1 MNDVDIPS
9 TFREMMNAFLRGGIG
24 LLCSAFSLVL
34 PVAAQQDR
42 GELRIEV
49 RDPQGAALVAQGELV
64 SVGNQFRL
72 NFQAG
77 EDGRY
82 VAKSL
87 AFGVYRI
94 SVTHSGFVPS
104 SQLVEIRSM
113 VPQPI
118 YGTLGLTPLE
128 TQLEVDDA
136 GTLVD
141 SSRTGTVYTI
151 GSQSISEQSSPQPGR
166 GILSVVDAQPG
177 WLYEANG
184 VWHPR
189 GSEYD
194 VQFVVD
200 GLPLTENHSPAFAPP
215 FESGDVE
222 SMRVM
227 TADFPAEY
235 GRKLGGVVEIT
246 SPKNAPVGLHGEL
259 DAEGGNFSSGSLHAA
274 LFYSNG
280 ANRFSVSGDGFH
292 TDRYLDPPVLSNYT
306 NRGNAGGFSAS
317 YERDFS
323 TSDRLFVTVTQH
335 AVRYLVPNELIQQQA
350 GQREDAT
357 QQETSGQARYTHTFS
372 PDLLLT
378 IAGNVRDATALLS
391 SNALSTPIVVSPNP

>member
-1 MNDVDIPS
+1 MTNTLIQRIIVLLVA
-9 TFREMMNAFLRGGIG
+9 AFML
-24 LLCSAFSLVL
+24 AL
-34 PVAAQQDR
+34 PLAAQQDR

-82 VAKSL
+82 VAHSL
-87 AFGVYRI
+87 AFGIYRVN
-94 SVTHSGFVPS
+94 VTHSGFVPS
-104 SQLVEIRSM
+104 TQLVEIRSM
-113 VPQPI
+113 VPQQLSV
-118 YGTLGLTPLE
+118 TLGLTPLE

-141 SSRTGTVYTI
+141 PSRTGTVYTI

-166 GILSVVDAQPG
+166 GILSAVDAQPG

-184 VWHPR
+184 VLHPR

-200 GLPLTENHSPAFAPP
+200 GLPLTQNRSPAFPPP
-215 FESGDVE
+215 FESGDVD

-227 TADFPAEY
+227 TANFPAEY
-235 GRKLGGVVEIT
+235 CRKLGGVVEIT
-246 SPKNAPVGLHGEL
+246 SPKNSPLGLHRGF

-274 LFYSNG
+274 LFYSNR
-280 ANRFSVSGDGFH
+280 ANRFSVSRDGFH
-292 TDRYLDPPVLSNYT
+292 TDR
-306 NRGNAGGFSAS
+306 
-317 YERDFS
+317 
-323 TSDRLFVTVTQH
+323 
-335 AVRYLVPNELIQQQA
+335 
-350 GQREDAT
+350 
-357 QQETSGQARYTHTFS
+357 
-372 PDLLLT
+372 DL
-378 IAGNVRDATALLS
+378 
-391 SNALSTPIVVSPNP
+391 